1 MMPTYALINQER
13 LALKCIIW
21 KFENL
26 VFGKFMNIVKMAT
39 MRINDQTRF
48 CTISGIWIRAKIK
61 KKSQK
66 LFIFG
71 LLLFNIFPV
80 RTHPSKNGHSPTVE
94 LEI

>member
-21 KFENL
+21 KFENFA
-26 VFGKFMNIVKMAT
+26 FGKFMNIVKMAT

-71 LLLFNIFPV
+71 LLLFNI
-80 RTHPSKNGHSPTVE
+80 
-94 LEI
+94 